1 MRRLIIRRF
10 GILSAQLVLLL
21 GIFAPAAVSAVDVLQ
36 VCNDPNTAQQAQ
48 GSVVCK
54 EQRASDGKNP
64 IFGPE
69 GVLTRAIQFLSVI
82 VAIASVIVII
92 VAGLKYVTSGSNPQ
106 DVGKAREMIL
116 YAVVGLVIAGLAQAL
131 VRFFLNTLQGS

>member
-1 MRRLIIRRF
+1 MKNK
-10 GILSAQLVLLL
+10 ILKNFAVISAQFVLLL
-21 GIFAPAAVSAVDVLQ
+21 GLFVPVTVSAADVLQ
-36 VCNDPNTAQQAQ
+36 VCNDPASKN
-48 GSVVCK
+48 SVVCK
-54 EQRASDGKNP
+54 EKTSSDGKNP
-64 IFGPE
+64 IFGPD
-69 GVLTRAIQFLSVI
+69 GVLTRAIEFLSVI